1 MKKLS
6 KATYGFIFAIVAL
19 VILLAVSLYLG
30 LSGWFYAN
38 VISLESDIKLG
49 QTVNI
54 TLTENEAKAV
64 SFTFPGSFLP
74 EQKIDQFI
82 NVTNNAENNLHIR
95 AKAVVFDYSNGEVG
109 VEIGISDHWTEHED
123 YYYFDEPLLKS
134 NKISLGS
141 YIKLSPDKYFDS
153 TKSYVVTI
161 VVEALAEDLDRN
173 VIWGF

>member
-30 LSGWFYAN
+30 LSGWFFAN
-38 VISLESDIKLG
+38 VTSLESDLKLG

-54 TLTENEAKAV
+54 SLTGNEARVV
-64 SFTFPGSFLP
+64 SFTFPGSLLP
-74 EQKIDQFI
+74 GQKIDQFI
-82 NVTNNAENNLHIR
+82 NITNNAEDNLHVR
-95 AKAVVFDYSNGEVG
+95 AKAVVFDYSNGDVDIEV
-109 VEIGISDHWTEHED
+109 GISDHWTENEG
-123 YYYFDEPLLKS
+123 YYYFDEPLLKA

-141 YIKLSPDKYFDS
+141 YVKLSPDKYFDS
-153 TKSYVVTI
+153 TKSYVITI
-161 VVEALAEDLDRN
+161 VVEALAEGLDRN